1 MWSIVSYRRLIR
13 NGRVPTPGIGIV
25 GDDETL
31 AARLGIEGVVVVRTV
46 PGPADRAGLRG
57 VIAATGEIGDL
68 LAEQP
73 EQHRQTVGAEN
84 QRQDTAG
91 FPWATRLPH

>member
-1 MWSIVSYRRLIR
+1 MRSVVSCRSSFATAACRRR
-13 NGRVPTPGIGIV
+13 ASASWA
-25 GDDETL
+25 L